1 MAKLYFVRHGK
12 TEWNLA
18 MKLQGS
24 KGDSPLLEESYFET
38 ALLGE
43 RLKKISF
50 SKVYVSPQKRAIE
63 TANVLME
70 ELLIKPEIIQKEGL
84 KEFGLGELEGQLIID
99 AIDAY
104 PEQMHHLRNNPHE
117 YDPSEF
123 GGETFSEM
131 IKRSVVVVEEA
142 VMQNPNENL
151 LFVGHGA
158 TLVALIQTLSGKPL
172 EQIRKAGG
180 LDNSSLSIIEM
191 NELGYELILWNDTS
205 HLDSLN

>member
-43 RLKKISF
+43 RLKKIPF
-50 SKVYVSPQKRAIE
+50 AKIYVSPQKRAVE
-63 TANVLME
+63 TAKILTD
-70 ELLIKPEIIQKEGL
+70 ELRIKPNLVQKEGL
-84 KEFGLGELEGQLIID
+84 KEFGLGDLEGQLIED
-99 AIDAY
+99 AIEAH

-117 YDPSEF
+117 YDPIEF
-123 GGETFSEM
+123 GGETFAEM
-131 IKRSVVVVEEA
+131 IERSIVVVEEA
-142 VMQNPNENL
+142 VMENPNENL

-180 LDNSSLSIIEM
+180 LDNSSLSIVEI
-191 NELGYELILWNDTS
+191 NELGYELILWNDTT
-205 HLDSLN
+205 HLDSLT

>member
-24 KGDSPLLEESYFET
+24 EGDSPLLEESYFET

-63 TANVLME
+63 TANTLMD
-70 ELLIKPEIIQKEGL
+70 ELPIKPEIIQKEGL
-84 KEFGLGELEGQLIID
+84 KEFGLGKLEGQFIVD

-123 GGETFSEM
+123 GGETFGEM
-131 IKRSVVVVEEA
+131 IKRSVVVIEEA
-142 VMQNPNENL
+142 VIQNPNENL